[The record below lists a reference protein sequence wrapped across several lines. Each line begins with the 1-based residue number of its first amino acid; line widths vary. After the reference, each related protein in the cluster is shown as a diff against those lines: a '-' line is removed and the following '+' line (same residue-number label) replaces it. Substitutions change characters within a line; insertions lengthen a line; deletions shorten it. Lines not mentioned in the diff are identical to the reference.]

1 VPRNGRARYADRTTV
16 RSHGF
21 DRDFRHPAPPFWS
34 GPRSREYVWVVA
46 VLAVLV
52 LEVGLAAMVLALR

>member
-1 VPRNGRARYADRTTV
+1 V
-16 RSHGF
+16 RSHGL
-21 DRDFRHPAPPFWS
+21 DRDFRQPAPAFWS
-34 GPRSREYVWVVA
+34 GPRSREYAWVVA